1 VYLEVREDPIVE
13 VYHSYIFAL
22 VPFISWVASG
32 TLKFIINY
40 TRFGFQARQLV
51 GNGGFP
57 STHTSVVS
65 SITILIGLITGW
77 NSPLFGLGVAV
88 TYIVIIDAL
97 GVRRAVGTN
106 AKQINVLTKQI
117 NGHLISSLREKQGH
131 TRTEILGGLGVGS
144 LIAWCVYWFLL

>member
-1 VYLEVREDPIVE
+1 VE
-13 VYHSYIFAL
+13 VHHHYLFAL
-22 VPFISWVASG
+22 VPFISWAVSG

-40 TRFGFQARQLV
+40 ARFGVQARLLV

-65 SITILIGLITGW
+65 SIAILIGLTTGW
-77 NSPLFGLGVAV
+77 SSPLFGLGVAV

-97 GVRRAVGTN
+97 GVRRAVGAN

-117 NGHLISSLREKQGH
+117 NGQLNIALREKQGH
-131 TRTEILGGLGVGS
+131 TRTEILGGLGVGA
-144 LIAWCVYWFLL
+144 LVACCIYWFLL